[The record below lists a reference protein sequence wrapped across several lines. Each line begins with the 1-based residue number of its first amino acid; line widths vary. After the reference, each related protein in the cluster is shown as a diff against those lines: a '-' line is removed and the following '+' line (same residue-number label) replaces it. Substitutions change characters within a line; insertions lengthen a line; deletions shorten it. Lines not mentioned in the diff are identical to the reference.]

1 FKTFLP
7 TGNFTAG
14 VGTGHV
20 SLEPGF
26 LTAIKLTP
34 GLYFQGEGAYWFP
47 IGGDAGAQG
56 PVFHYH
62 FSLNKL
68 LWCCGHDIQLIG
80 TCELNGWEILGGGYT
95 DPNFARTPKFSAKN
109 IGTIVSVG
117 PGVRLVICDKIDF
130 GVGAAFALTDQS
142 MGDEALR
149 AEFRWRF

>member
-1 FKTFLP
+1 PNCPGKNLLCPHSEASFRDFYLINEAAVDRFSMTVALPYHQTSIGGTVVPPGAAPIPANLCDPAGGCKGQSGFGDMWIATKSLLLDCELIQFSFQFKTFLP

-56 PVFHYH
+56 P
-62 FSLNKL
+62 
-68 LWCCGHDIQLIG
+68 
-80 TCELNGWEILGGGYT
+80 
-95 DPNFARTPKFSAKN
+95 
-109 IGTIVSVG
+109 
-117 PGVRLVICDKIDF
+117 
-130 GVGAAFALTDQS
+130 
-142 MGDEALR
+142 
-149 AEFRWRF
+149 